1 MAIAMKT
8 ITLGMVIDIIPLR
21 IGMIPLRMI
30 INRSMDIDMIL
41 LRIDEIRSHF
51 IAIVR
56 VMTAMGF
63 I

>member
-1 MAIAMKT
+1 MAIGMKT
-8 ITLGMVIDIIPLR
+8 ITLGIVIDIIPLR